1 MQIEEMLTKL
11 YGPMLTVAQLAKV
24 LDRSTKGLTISLLR
38 ADSDWA
44 RAINAAKLKIGRRV
58 YFRTPDIAR
67 FLTGE

>member
-1 MQIEEMLTKL
+1 MKIEETLTKL

-67 FLTGE
+67 FLSGE

>member
-1 MQIEEMLTKL
+1 MQIEETLTKL

-67 FLTGE
+67 FLSGE